1 MFTWLI
7 SLSLRHAKAVVIVAG
22 ILLALAGWLI
32 PRMTVDVFPE
42 LNAPTVVVMTEAGG
56 LAADEVEQYITV
68 PIEAAINGMPG
79 MRKLRS
85 SSSLGLAIVWAEFDW
100 GEDIW
105 RARQQVAERLS
116 AIAAS
121 LPPGAHAE
129 IAPITSITG
138 EVMLLSVSSPNGSR
152 TPQELRSYA
161 EFDLTN
167 RLLGIPGIA
176 QVVAIGGE
184 LPEYQVLCRPD
195 RLRLYGLTVADVVAA
210 ARKAHSTAS
219 AGFLP
224 NREGKEIPI
233 RQSAQ
238 VTRAEDIQRTVVTYH
253 DGVPV
258 TIGQVAEVALA
269 PAPARGTASERG
281 RSAVIISVQKAPG
294 SNTLTLTTAIDRA
307 VAGLAVPSGMTV
319 NNHVFRQAEFI
330 QVAVDNL
337 VTALKEAAIIVAI
350 VLMLFLLNVR
360 TTVIT
365 LAALPLSLG
374 AAFIVL
380 AGCGFSLNVMTLGGL
395 AVALGG
401 LVDDA
406 IIYVE
411 NTFRRLRENRLLP
424 AGPERKERSEGTNGP
439 DGQHRDEAT
448 VVERSS
454 HEIAG
459 PMVFATIIIVLVFVP
474 LLFLG
479 GMEGRFFRPLGISY
493 IVSTLASLVVA
504 VTVTPAL
511 CRMLLTGLK
520 HTGDERD
527 SFLVRW
533 LKDAY
538 RPTLAWCLRWRKS
551 VVLGSAALAVA
562 ALALAT
568 TFGSSFLPSFKEGTF
583 TVMIMTPPGTSLIE
597 SDRLV
602 RGVEE
607 RIAAI
612 PGVRDVARRTGRA
625 ERDQHAEPP
634 STSEMNVTVEPR
646 MQDRVQVELDRVLA
660 QMPGVVSTVGQPIE
674 HRMSHILSGTPAAV
688 SITVFGEDLDRL
700 RAVVQE
706 IEAGLKSVPGARD
719 VVANREILV
728 ETLPVRYRHED
739 LARAGLTPADAAEQV
754 EQALAGVRV
763 ATVNQ
768 DIRRYDLTVRLHP
781 DERQTEQQVGELVL
795 KSPHGPQVRLRE
807 VAEIGLEK
815 ASNLIAREGAR
826 RKAVVSCNVATGQN
840 LGDLVVGIRRVVDP
854 IVAKAGLTVHYG
866 GQFEAQ
872 QEASRTIGLMGLAV
886 VGVVFLLLAAA
897 LSSAKAAG
905 LVLLN
910 LPLSLIGG
918 IGAVYLAESPS
929 ILGNTLA
936 LFGLG
941 GAYTAPVLSIA
952 SLVGFITLFGIA
964 VRNGILLINQYQSHA
979 EDGRPLMQA
988 IMHGS
993 EERLVAILMTA
1004 LCAAIGLIPLA
1015 LMSGQA
1021 GAEILAP
1028 LAIVVLGGLVSST
1041 ALNLVVVPAAY
1052 AWVFDRTPSSL
1063 PTPPTPPT
1071 PPTQPTQP
1079 SPESTDSSKESP

>member
-32 PRMTVDVFPE
+32 PRMAVDVFPE

-56 LAADEVEQYITV
+56 LAADEVEQYVTV
-68 PIEAAINGMPG
+68 PIESAVNGMPG

-85 SSSLGLAIVWAEFDW
+85 SSSLGLSIVWAEFDW

-116 AIAAS
+116 AVEAG

-129 IAPITSITG
+129 IAPVTSITG
-138 EVMLLSVSSPNGSR
+138 EVMLLSVTSPDGSR
-152 TPQELRSYA
+152 SPKELRSFA
-161 EFDLTN
+161 EFELTN
-167 RLLGIPGIA
+167 RLLGVAGIA

-195 RLRLYGLTVADVVAA
+195 RLQIYGLTVADVVEAA
-210 ARKAHSTAS
+210 QKAHSTAS

-224 NREGKEIPI
+224 NREGKEVPI
-233 RQSAQ
+233 RQTAQ
-238 VTRAEDIQRTVVTYH
+238 VTKAEDVQRTVIAYH
-253 DGVPV
+253 EGVPV
-258 TIGQVAEVALA
+258 TIGDVAEVSLA
-269 PAPARGTASERG
+269 PAPARGTATERG
-281 RSAVIISVQKAPG
+281 KSAVMISVQKAPG
-294 SNTLTLTTAIDRA
+294 TNTLTLTTALDQA
-307 VAGLAVPSGMTV
+307 VASMAVPSGMTV

-337 VTALKEAAIIVAI
+337 IKVLVEAAIIVSVI
-350 VLMLFLLNVR
+350 LILFLLNVR
-360 TTVIT
+360 TTLIT
-365 LAALPLSLG
+365 LTALPLSLG
-374 AAFIVL
+374 AAFIVMAWWGL
-380 AGCGFSLNVMTLGGL
+380 SINVMTLGGL

-411 NTFRRLRENRLLP
+411 NAFRRLRENRHAPEGQRLDEP
-424 AGPERKERSEGTNGP
+424 A
-439 DGQHRDEAT
+439 

-459 PMVFATIIIVLVFVP
+459 PMVFATIIIVLVFIP

-493 IVSTLASLVVA
+493 IVSTLASLLIA

-520 HTGDERD
+520 HAGEERD

-533 LKDAY
+533 LKDLY
-538 RPTLAWCLRWRKS
+538 RPTLTWCIRWKKC
-551 VVLGSAALAVA
+551 VVLGSAAMAVA

-634 STSEMNVTVEPR
+634 SSSEMNVTMEPGT
-646 MQDRVQVELDRVLA
+646 QDRVQAEIDKILA
-660 QMPGVVSTVGQPIE
+660 QMPGVVTSIGQPIE
-674 HRMSHILSGTPAAV
+674 HRLSHILSGTPAAV
-688 SITVFGEDLDRL
+688 SITVFGDDLDQL

-706 IEAGLKSVPGARD
+706 IEGVMKGVPGARD
-719 VVANREILV
+719 VVANREIMI

-754 EQALAGVRV
+754 EQALAGVHV
-763 ATVNQ
+763 ASVNQ
-768 DIRRYDLTVRLHP
+768 GIRRYDLTVRLHP

-795 KSPHGPQVRLRE
+795 KSPYGPQVRLRE

-826 RKAVVSCNVATGQN
+826 RKAVVSCNVAEGQN

-854 IVAKAGLTVHYG
+854 VVAKAGLSVHYG

-872 QEASRTIGLMGLAV
+872 QEASRTIGLMGIAV

-905 LVLLN
+905 LVMLN

-929 ILGNTLA
+929 IVGNTLA

-941 GAYTAPVLSIA
+941 GTFTAPVLSIA

-1015 LMSGQA
+1015 LMTGKA

-1052 AWVFDRTPSSL
+1052 AWVFGHGDRPHGSALDDDSPAL
-1063 PTPPTPPT
+1063 PTPATTTETAPEPP
-1071 PPTQPTQP
+1071 
-1079 SPESTDSSKESP
+1079 KENS

>member
-7 SLSLRHAKAVVIVAG
+7 SLSLRHAKAVIIVAG
-22 ILLALAGWLI
+22 ISLALAGWLI
-32 PRMTVDVFPE
+32 PRMAVDVFPE

-56 LAADEVEQYITV
+56 LAADEVEQYVTV
-68 PIEAAINGMPG
+68 PIESAVNGMPG

-85 SSSLGLAIVWAEFDW
+85 SSSLGLSIVWAEFDW

-116 AIAAS
+116 AVEAS

-129 IAPITSITG
+129 IAPVTSITG
-138 EVMLLSVSSPNGSR
+138 EVMLLSVTSPDGTR
-152 TPQELRSYA
+152 TPKELRSFA
-161 EFDLTN
+161 EFELTN
-167 RLLGIPGIA
+167 RLLGVAGIA

-195 RLRLYGLTVADVVAA
+195 RLRLYNLTVADVVGA

-224 NREGKEIPI
+224 NREGKEVPI
-233 RQSAQ
+233 RQTAQ
-238 VTRAEDIQRTVVTYH
+238 VTRAEDVQRTVIAYH
-253 DGVPV
+253 EGVPV
-258 TIGQVAEVALA
+258 TIGDVAEVALA
-269 PAPARGTASERG
+269 PAPARGTATERG
-281 RSAVIISVQKAPG
+281 RPAVIISVQKAPG
-294 SNTLTLTTAIDRA
+294 TNTLTLTSALDRA
-307 VAGLAVPSGMTV
+307 VASMAVPSGMTI

-337 VTALKEAAIIVAI
+337 LKVLIEAALIVSV
-350 VLMLFLLNVR
+350 VLILFLLNVR
-360 TTVIT
+360 TTLIT
-365 LAALPLSLG
+365 LTALPLSLG
-374 AAFIVL
+374 AAFIVMAWIGL
-380 AGCGFSLNVMTLGGL
+380 SINVMTLGGL

-411 NTFRRLRENRLLP
+411 NTFRRLRENRHLP
-424 AGPERKERSEGTNGP
+424 EGRRVAEPE
-439 DGQHRDEAT
+439 

-459 PMVFATIIIVLVFVP
+459 PMVFATIIIVLVFIP

-479 GMEGRFFRPLGISY
+479 GIEGRFFRPLGISY
-493 IVSTLASLVVA
+493 IASTLASLLIA
-504 VTVTPAL
+504 ITVTPAL
-511 CRMLLTGLK
+511 CQLLLTGLK
-520 HTGDERD
+520 HAGEERD

-533 LKDAY
+533 LKAAY
-538 RPTLAWCLRWRKS
+538 RPTLAFCIRWKKS
-551 VVLGSAALAVA
+551 VVLGSVALAVA

-612 PGVRDVARRTGRA
+612 TGVRDVARRTGRA

-634 STSEMNVTVEPR
+634 STSEMNVTMEPGT
-646 MQDRVQVELDRVLA
+646 QDRVQAEIDKILA
-660 QMPGVVSTVGQPIE
+660 QMPGVVTSIGQPIE
-674 HRMSHILSGTPAAV
+674 HRLSHTLSGTPAAV
-688 SITVFGEDLDRL
+688 SITVFGDDLDQL

-706 IEAGLKSVPGARD
+706 IEGAMKGVPGARD
-719 VVANREILV
+719 VVANREIMI

-754 EQALAGVRV
+754 EQALAGVHV
-763 ATVNQ
+763 ASVNQ
-768 DIRRYDLTVRLHP
+768 GIRRYDLTVRLHP
-781 DERQTEQQVGELVL
+781 DERQNELQVGELVL
-795 KSPHGPQVRLRE
+795 KSPYGPQVRLRE

-826 RKAVVSCNVATGQN
+826 RKAVVSCNVSEGQN
-840 LGDLVVGIRRVVDP
+840 LGDLVVSIRRVVDP
-854 IVAKAGLTVHYG
+854 VVAKAGLSVHYG

-872 QEASRTIGLMGLAV
+872 QGASRTIGLMGIAV
-886 VGVVFLLLAAA
+886 VVVVFLLLAAA

-905 LVLLN
+905 LVMLN

-918 IGAVYLAESPS
+918 IAAVYLAESPS
-929 ILGNTLA
+929 VVGNTAA
-936 LFGLG
+936 LLGLG
-941 GAYTAPVLSIA
+941 GTFTAPVLSIA

-964 VRNGILLINQYQSHA
+964 VRNGILLVNQYQSHA
-979 EDGRPLMQA
+979 EEGRPLMQA

-1004 LCAAIGLIPLA
+1004 LCAGIGLIPLA
-1015 LMSGQA
+1015 LMTGRA

-1028 LAIVVLGGLVSST
+1028 LAIVVLGGLISST

-1052 AWVFDRTPSSL
+1052 AWVFGHGDRPHGSALDDDSPPLATPDAQ
-1063 PTPPTPPT
+1063 TP
-1071 PPTQPTQP
+1071 QNL
-1079 SPESTDSSKESP
+1079 

>member
-32 PRMTVDVFPE
+32 PRMAVDVFPE

-56 LAADEVEQYITV
+56 LAADEVEQYVTV
-68 PIEAAINGMPG
+68 PIESSVNGMPG

-85 SSSLGLAIVWAEFDW
+85 SSSLGLSIVWAEFDW

-116 AIAAS
+116 AVEAG

-129 IAPITSITG
+129 IAPVTSITG
-138 EVMLLSVSSPNGSR
+138 EVMLLSVMSPDGTRS
-152 TPQELRSYA
+152 PKELRSFA
-161 EFDLTN
+161 EFELTN
-167 RLLGIPGIA
+167 RLLGVAGIA

-195 RLRLYGLTVADVVAA
+195 RLQIYGLTVADVVEAA
-210 ARKAHSTAS
+210 KKAHSTAS

-224 NREGKEIPI
+224 NREGKEVPI
-233 RQSAQ
+233 RQTAQ
-238 VTRAEDIQRTVVTYH
+238 VTQVSDVQRTVITYH

-258 TIGQVAEVALA
+258 TIGDVAEVALA
-269 PAPARGTASERG
+269 PAPARGTATERG

-294 SNTLTLTTAIDRA
+294 TNTLTLTTALDQA
-307 VAGLAVPSGMTV
+307 VASMAVPSGMTV

-337 VTALKEAAIIVAI
+337 VKVLVEAAIIVSVI
-350 VLMLFLLNVR
+350 LILFLLNVR
-360 TTVIT
+360 TTLIT
-365 LAALPLSLG
+365 LTALPLSLG
-374 AAFIVL
+374 AAFIVMAWWGL
-380 AGCGFSLNVMTLGGL
+380 SINVMTLGGL

-411 NTFRRLRENRLLP
+411 NAFRRLRENRHLP
-424 AGPERKERSEGTNGP
+424 EG
-439 DGQHRDEAT
+439 QRIDEPA

-459 PMVFATIIIVLVFVP
+459 PMVFATIIIVLVFIP

-493 IVSTLASLVVA
+493 IVSTLASLVIA

-520 HTGDERD
+520 HTGEERD

-533 LKDAY
+533 LKDVY
-538 RPTLAWCLRWRKS
+538 RPTLAWCIRWKKS
-551 VVLGSAALAVA
+551 VVLGSAAMAVA

-634 STSEMNVTVEPR
+634 SSSEMNVTMEPGT
-646 MQDRVQVELDRVLA
+646 QDRVQAEIDKILA
-660 QMPGVVSTVGQPIE
+660 QMPGVVTSIGQPIE
-674 HRMSHILSGTPAAV
+674 HRLSHILSGTPAAV
-688 SITVFGEDLDRL
+688 SITVFGDDLDQL

-706 IEAGLKSVPGARD
+706 IEGVMKGVPGARD
-719 VVANREILV
+719 VVANREIMI

-754 EQALAGVRV
+754 EQALAGVHV
-763 ATVNQ
+763 ASVNQ
-768 DIRRYDLTVRLHP
+768 GIRRYDLTVRLHP
-781 DERQTEQQVGELVL
+781 DERQTEMQVGELVL
-795 KSPHGPQVRLRE
+795 KSPYGPQVRLRE

-826 RKAVVSCNVATGQN
+826 RKAVVSCNVAEGQN

-854 IVAKAGLTVHYG
+854 VVAKAGLSVHYG

-872 QEASRTIGLMGLAV
+872 QEASRTIGLMGIAV

-905 LVLLN
+905 LVMLN

-929 ILGNTLA
+929 IVGNTMA

-941 GAYTAPVLSIA
+941 GTFTAPVLSIA

-1015 LMSGQA
+1015 LMTGKA

-1052 AWVFDRTPSSL
+1052 AWVFGHGDRPHGSALDDDSPAL
-1063 PTPPTPPT
+1063 PAPATATET
-1071 PPTQPTQP
+1071 A
-1079 SPESTDSSKESP
+1079 PESPKENS

>member
-7 SLSLRHAKAVVIVAG
+7 SISLRHAKAVVIVAG

-32 PRMTVDVFPE
+32 PRMAVDVFPE

-56 LAADEVEQYITV
+56 LAADEVEQYVTV
-68 PIEAAINGMPG
+68 PIESAVNGMPG

-85 SSSLGLAIVWAEFDW
+85 SSSLGLSIVWAEFDW

-116 AIAAS
+116 AVEAG

-129 IAPITSITG
+129 IAPVTSITG
-138 EVMLLSVSSPNGSR
+138 EVMLLSVTSPDGTR
-152 TPQELRSYA
+152 TPKELRSFA
-161 EFDLTN
+161 EFELTN
-167 RLLGIPGIA
+167 RLLGVAGIA

-195 RLRLYGLTVADVVAA
+195 RLQIYGLTVADVVEAA
-210 ARKAHSTAS
+210 QKAHSTAS

-224 NREGKEIPI
+224 NREGKEVPI
-233 RQSAQ
+233 RQTAQ
-238 VTRAEDIQRTVVTYH
+238 VTRAEDVQRTVIAYH
-253 DGVPV
+253 EGVPV
-258 TIGQVAEVALA
+258 TIGDVAEVALA
-269 PAPARGTASERG
+269 PAPARGTATERG

-294 SNTLTLTTAIDRA
+294 TNTLTLTTALDQA
-307 VAGLAVPSGMTV
+307 VASMAVPSGMVV

-337 VTALKEAAIIVAI
+337 IKVLTEAAIIVSV
-350 VLMLFLLNVR
+350 VLILFLLNVR
-360 TTVIT
+360 TTLIT
-365 LAALPLSLG
+365 LTALPLSLG
-374 AAFIVL
+374 AAFIVMSWWGL
-380 AGCGFSLNVMTLGGL
+380 SINVMTLGGL

-411 NTFRRLRENRLLP
+411 NAFRRLRENRHAPEGQRLDEP
-424 AGPERKERSEGTNGP
+424 A
-439 DGQHRDEAT
+439 

-459 PMVFATIIIVLVFVP
+459 PMVFATIIIVLVFIP

-493 IVSTLASLVVA
+493 IVSTLASLLIA

-520 HTGDERD
+520 HAGEERD

-533 LKDAY
+533 LKDSY
-538 RPTLAWCLRWRKS
+538 RPTLAFCIRWKKS
-551 VVLGSAALAVA
+551 VVLGSAALAIA

-634 STSEMNVTVEPR
+634 STSEMNVTMEPGT
-646 MQDRVQVELDRVLA
+646 QDRVQAELDRILA
-660 QMPGVVSTVGQPIE
+660 QMPGVVTSIGQPIE
-674 HRMSHILSGTPAAV
+674 HRLSHILSGTPAAV
-688 SITVFGEDLDRL
+688 SITVFGDDLDQL
-700 RAVVQE
+700 RTVVKE
-706 IEAGLKSVPGARD
+706 IEAGVKGIAGARD
-719 VVANREILV
+719 VVANREIMI

-739 LARAGLTPADAAEQV
+739 LARAGLSPAEAAEQV
-754 EQALAGVRV
+754 EQAIAGVHV

-768 DIRRYDLTVRLHP
+768 GIRRYDLTVRLHP
-781 DERQTEQQVGELVL
+781 DERQTEEQIGELVL

-826 RKAVVSCNVATGQN
+826 RKAVVSCNVAEGQN
-840 LGDLVVGIRRVVDP
+840 LGDLVVAIRGAVDP
-854 IVAKAGLTVHYG
+854 IVAKAGLSVHYG

-872 QEASRTIGLMGLAV
+872 QEASRSIGLMGIAV
-886 VGVVFLLLAAA
+886 VAVVFLLLAAA

-905 LVLLN
+905 LVMLN

-929 ILGNTLA
+929 VAGNTLA
-936 LFGLG
+936 LIGLG

-979 EDGRPLMQA
+979 EDGRPLQQA

-1015 LMSGQA
+1015 LMAGQP

-1052 AWVFDRTPSSL
+1052 AWVFAT
-1063 PTPPTPPT
+1063 TPPADHQ
-1071 PPTQPTQP
+1071 QPQNP
-1079 SPESTDSSKESP
+1079 KEIP

>member
-32 PRMTVDVFPE
+32 PRMAVDVFPE

-56 LAADEVEQYITV
+56 LAADEVEQYVTV
-68 PIEAAINGMPG
+68 PIESAVNGMPG

-85 SSSLGLAIVWAEFDW
+85 SSSLGLSIVWAEFDW

-116 AIAAS
+116 AIEAA

-129 IAPITSITG
+129 IAPVTSITG
-138 EVMLLSVSSPNGSR
+138 EVMLLSVTSPDGTR
-152 TPQELRSYA
+152 TPKELRSFA
-161 EFDLTN
+161 EFELTN
-167 RLLGIPGIA
+167 RLLGVAGIA

-195 RLRLYGLTVADVVAA
+195 RLQIYGLTVADVVAA
-210 ARKAHSTAS
+210 AKKAHSTAS

-224 NREGKEIPI
+224 NRQGKEVPI
-233 RQSAQ
+233 RQTAQ
-238 VTRAEDIQRTVVTYH
+238 VTKAEDIQRTVIAYH
-253 DGVPV
+253 EGVPV
-258 TIGQVAEVALA
+258 TIGDVAEVALA
-269 PAPARGTASERG
+269 PAPARGTATERG
-281 RSAVIISVQKAPG
+281 RSAVMISVQKAPG
-294 SNTLTLTTAIDRA
+294 TNTLTLTTALDKA
-307 VAGLAVPSGMTV
+307 VATMAVPSGMTV

-337 VTALKEAAIIVAI
+337 IKVLVEAAIIVSI
-350 VLMLFLLNVR
+350 VLILFLLNVR
-360 TTVIT
+360 TTLIT
-365 LAALPLSLG
+365 LTALPLSLG
-374 AAFIVL
+374 AAFIVMAWWGL
-380 AGCGFSLNVMTLGGL
+380 SINVMTLGGL

-411 NTFRRLRENRLLP
+411 NAFRRLRDNRHLP
-424 AGPERKERSEGTNGP
+424 EG
-439 DGQHRDEAT
+439 QRIDEPA

-459 PMVFATIIIVLVFVP
+459 PMVFATIIIVLVFIP

-493 IVSTLASLVVA
+493 IVSTLASLLIA

-520 HTGDERD
+520 HTGEERD

-533 LKDAY
+533 LKDLY
-538 RPTLAWCLRWRKS
+538 RPTLAWCIHWKKT
-551 VVLGSAALAVA
+551 VVLGSAALAIA

-634 STSEMNVTVEPR
+634 SSSEMNVTMEPGT
-646 MQDRVQVELDRVLA
+646 QDRVQAEIDKILA
-660 QMPGVVSTVGQPIE
+660 QMPGVVTSIGQPIE
-674 HRMSHILSGTPAAV
+674 HRLSHILSGTPAAV
-688 SITVFGEDLDRL
+688 SITVFGDDLDQL

-706 IEAGLKSVPGARD
+706 IEGAMKSVPGSRD
-719 VVANREILV
+719 VVANREIMI
-728 ETLPVRYRHED
+728 ETLPVRYRHDD

-754 EQALAGVRV
+754 EQALAGVHV
-763 ATVNQ
+763 ASVNQ
-768 DIRRYDLTVRLHP
+768 GIRRYDLTVRLHP

-795 KSPHGPQVRLRE
+795 KSPYGPQVRLRE
-807 VAEIGLEK
+807 VAEIGVEM

-826 RKAVVSCNVATGQN
+826 RKAVVSCNVAEGQN

-854 IVAKAGLTVHYG
+854 VVAKAGLSVHYG

-872 QEASRTIGLMGLAV
+872 QEASRTIGLMGIAV
-886 VGVVFLLLAAA
+886 IGVVFLLLAAA

-905 LVLLN
+905 LVMLN

-918 IGAVYLAESPS
+918 IGAVYIAESPS
-929 ILGNTLA
+929 IVGNTLA

-941 GAYTAPVLSIA
+941 GTFTAPVLSIA

-988 IMHGS
+988 ILHGS

-1015 LMSGQA
+1015 LMTGQA

-1052 AWVFDRTPSSL
+1052 AWVFGHGERPHGSGLDDDIPPL
-1063 PTPPTPPT
+1063 PPTSVIPT
-1071 PPTQPTQP
+1071 TTAPT
-1079 SPESTDSSKESP
+1079 EANKENS

>member
-1 MFTWLI
+1 MFSLII
-7 SLSLRHAKAVVIVAG
+7 SLSLRHAKAVIIVAG
-22 ILLALAGWLI
+22 LMLALAGWLI
-32 PRMTVDVFPE
+32 PRMAVDVFPE

-56 LAADEVEQYITV
+56 LAADEVEQYVTV
-68 PIEAAINGMPG
+68 PIESAVNGMPG

-85 SSSLGLAIVWAEFDW
+85 SSSLGLSIVWAEFDW

-116 AIAAS
+116 AVKEV
-121 LPPGAHAE
+121 LPPGSHAE
-129 IAPITSITG
+129 IAPVTSITG
-138 EVMLLSVSSPNGSR
+138 EVMLLSVTSPDGTR
-152 TPQELRSYA
+152 TPKELRSFA
-161 EFDLTN
+161 EFELTT
-167 RLLGIPGIA
+167 RLLGVAGIA

-224 NREGKEIPI
+224 NREGKEVPI
-233 RQSAQ
+233 RQTAQ
-238 VTRAEDIQRTVVTYH
+238 VTRAEDIQRTLITYH
-253 DGVPV
+253 EGVPV
-258 TIGQVAEVALA
+258 TIGDVAEVALA
-269 PAPARGTASERG
+269 PAPARGTATERG
-281 RSAVIISVQKAPG
+281 QSAVMISVQKAPG
-294 SNTLTLTTAIDRA
+294 TNTLTLTTALDQA
-307 VAGLAVPSGMTV
+307 VAGMAVPSGMTV

-337 VTALKEAAIIVAI
+337 LKVLVEAAVIVSI
-350 VLMLFLLNVR
+350 VLIMFLLNVR
-360 TTVIT
+360 TTLIT
-365 LAALPLSLG
+365 LTALPLSLG
-374 AAFIVL
+374 AAFIVM
-380 AGCGFSLNVMTLGGL
+380 AGFGMSINVMTLGGL

-411 NTFRRLRENRLLP
+411 NAFRRLRENRHV
-424 AGPERKERSEGTNGP
+424 PEDQRLT
-439 DGQHRDEAT
+439 EAV

-459 PMVFATIIIVLVFVP
+459 PMIFATIIIVLVFIP
-474 LLFLG
+474 LLFLA

-511 CRMLLTGLK
+511 CRLLLTGLK
-520 HTGDERD
+520 HPSAEREG
-527 SFLVRW
+527 FLVRW
-533 LKDAY
+533 LKQIY
-538 RPTLAWCLRWRKS
+538 RPTLAWCIRWKRS
-551 VVLGSAALAVA
+551 VVLGSIALAIA

-602 RGVEE
+602 RGVEA

-634 STSEMNVTVEPR
+634 STSEMNVTMEPG
-646 MQDRVQVELDRVLA
+646 MQDQVRAELDKILA
-660 QMPGVVSTVGQPIE
+660 QMPGVVTSIGQPIE
-674 HRMSHILSGTPAAV
+674 HRLSHILSGTPAAV
-688 SITVFGEDLDRL
+688 SITVYGEDLDLL
-700 RAVVQE
+700 RAIAKE
-706 IEAGLKSVPGARD
+706 IEAAMQGVSGARD
-719 VVANREILV
+719 VVANREIMI
-728 ETLPVRYRHED
+728 ETLPVRYRHDD

-754 EQALAGVRV
+754 EQALAGVHV
-763 ATVNQ
+763 ASVNQ
-768 DIRRYDLTVRLHP
+768 GIRRYDLTVRLHP
-781 DERQTEQQVGELVL
+781 DERQTELQVGELVL
-795 KSPHGPQVRLRE
+795 KSTYGPQVRLRE
-807 VAEIGLEK
+807 VADIGLEM

-826 RKAVVSCNVATGQN
+826 RKAVISCNVADGQN
-840 LGDLVVGIRRVVDP
+840 LGDLVTGIRTVVDP
-854 IVAKAGLTVHYG
+854 IVARAGLTVHYG

-872 QEASRTIGLMGLAV
+872 QEASRTIGMMGIAV
-886 VGVVFLLLAAA
+886 IVVVFLLLSAA

-905 LVLLN
+905 LVMLN

-918 IGAVYLAESPS
+918 IAAVYIAESPS
-929 ILGNTLA
+929 LIGNTWA
-936 LFGLG
+936 LVGLG
-941 GAYTAPVLSIA
+941 GVYTAPVLSIA

-979 EDGRPLMQA
+979 EDGRPLLQA

-1015 LMSGQA
+1015 LMTGQA

-1028 LAIVVLGGLVSST
+1028 LAIVVLGGLISST

-1052 AWVFDRTPSSL
+1052 AWVFGRSL
-1063 PTPPTPPT
+1063 APTIDSTVHPQPPT
-1071 PPTQPTQP
+1071 
-1079 SPESTDSSKESP
+1079 EHV

>member
-7 SLSLRHAKAVVIVAG
+7 THSLHHAKAVVIIAG
-22 ILLALAGWLI
+22 IVLALAGWLI
-32 PRMTVDVFPE
+32 PRMAVDVFPE
-42 LNAPTVVVMTEAGG
+42 LNAPTAVVMTEAGG
-56 LAADEVEQYITV
+56 LAADEVEQYVTV
-68 PIEAAINGMPG
+68 PIESSINGMPG

-85 SSSLGLAIVWAEFDW
+85 SSSLGLSIVWAEFDW

-116 AIAAS
+116 AVEET

-129 IAPITSITG
+129 IAPVTSITG
-138 EVMLLSVSSPNGSR
+138 EVMLLSVMSPDDSR
-152 TPQELRSYA
+152 TPKELRSFA
-161 EFDLTN
+161 EYDLRN
-167 RLLGIPGIA
+167 RLLGVPGIA

-195 RLRLYGLTVADVVAA
+195 RLQLYRLTVADVVDA

-238 VTRAEDIQRTVVTYH
+238 VTRAEDIQRTVIAYH
-253 DGVPV
+253 EGVPV
-258 TIGQVAEVALA
+258 TIGEVAEVALA
-269 PAPARGTASERG
+269 PAPARGTATERG
-281 RSAVIISVQKAPG
+281 RSAVMISVQKAPG
-294 SNTLTLTTAIDRA
+294 TNTLTLTKALDQA
-307 VAGLAVPSGMTV
+307 VATMSVPSGMTV

-330 QVAVDNL
+330 QLSVDNL
-337 VTALKEAAIIVAI
+337 LKVLVEAAIIVSVI
-350 VLMLFLLNVR
+350 LILFLLNVR

-365 LAALPLSLG
+365 LTALPLSLA
-374 AAFIVL
+374 AAFIVM
-380 AGCGFSLNVMTLGGL
+380 AGFGLSINVMTLGGL

-411 NTFRRLRENRLLP
+411 NAFRRLRENRHQP
-424 AGPERKERSEGTNGP
+424 ADQRISE
-439 DGQHRDEAT
+439 AA

-459 PMVFATIIIVLVFVP
+459 PMVFATIIIVLVFIP
-474 LLFLG
+474 LLFLS
-479 GMEGRFFRPLGISY
+479 GMEGRFFRPLGIAY
-493 IVSTLASLVVA
+493 IVSTLASLLVA

-511 CRMLLTGLK
+511 CRMLLTGLRM
-520 HTGDERD
+520 TGEERD
-527 SFLVRW
+527 GFLVRW
-533 LKDAY
+533 LKTLY
-538 RPTLAWCLRWRKS
+538 RPTLSWCIRWKRS
-551 VVLGSAALAVA
+551 VVLGSAALAIASLV
-562 ALALAT
+562 LAT

-607 RIAAI
+607 RIAGIA
-612 PGVRDVARRTGRA
+612 GVRDVARRTGRA

-634 STSEMNVTVEPR
+634 SSSEMNVTMEPGT
-646 MQDRVQVELDRVLA
+646 QDQVRAAIDQILA
-660 QMPGVVSTVGQPIE
+660 QMPGVVTSVGQPIE
-674 HRMSHILSGTPAAV
+674 HRLSHILSGTPAAV
-688 SITVFGEDLDRL
+688 SITVFGDDLDQL
-700 RAVVQE
+700 RAVAKQ
-706 IEAGLKSVPGARD
+706 IETAMATVSGARD
-719 VVANREILV
+719 VVANREIMI

-739 LARAGLTPADAAEQV
+739 LARAGLTPADAAQQV
-754 EQALAGVRV
+754 EQALAGVHV
-763 ATVNQ
+763 ASVNQ
-768 DIRRYDLTVRLHP
+768 GIRRYDLTVRLHP

-795 KSPHGPQVRLRE
+795 KSPYGPQVRLRE
-807 VAEIGLEK
+807 VADIGLEM

-826 RKAVVSCNVATGQN
+826 RKAVVSCNVADGQN
-840 LGDLVVGIRRVVDP
+840 LGDLVAAIRSVVDP
-854 IVAKAGLTVHYG
+854 LVSAAGLSVHYG

-872 QEASRTIGLMGLAV
+872 QEASRTIAVMGIAV
-886 VGVVFLLLAAA
+886 IIVVFLLLAAA

-905 LVLLN
+905 LVMLN

-918 IGAVYLAESPS
+918 IGAVYLSESPS
-929 ILGNTLA
+929 LLGNTLA
-936 LFGLG
+936 LLGLG
-941 GAYTAPVLSIA
+941 GVYTAPVLSIA

-979 EDGRPLMQA
+979 EDGRPLLAA
-988 IMHGS
+988 ILHGS

-1015 LMSGQA
+1015 LMAGKP

-1052 AWVFDRTPSSL
+1052 AWVFGSGDRPQGSGIGDDPPPATTPDATTSVVA
-1063 PTPPTPPT
+1063 P
-1071 PPTQPTQP
+1071 
-1079 SPESTDSSKESP
+1079 

>member
-1 MFTWLI
+1 MFTWII
-7 SLSLRHAKAVVIVAG
+7 SMSLRHAKAVVIVAG

-32 PRMTVDVFPE
+32 PKMAVDVFPE

-56 LAADEVEQYITV
+56 LAADEVEQYVTV
-68 PIEAAINGMPG
+68 PIESAVNGMPG

-85 SSSLGLAIVWAEFDW
+85 SSSLGLSIVWAEFDW

-116 AIAAS
+116 AVEAT

-129 IAPITSITG
+129 IAPVTSITG
-138 EVMLLSVSSPNGSR
+138 EVMLLSVTSPDDTR
-152 TPQELRSYA
+152 TAKELRSFA
-161 EFDLTN
+161 EFELTN
-167 RLLGIPGIA
+167 RLLGVAGIA

-195 RLRLYGLTVADVVAA
+195 RLQIYGLTVADVVEAA
-210 ARKAHSTAS
+210 KKAHSTAS

-224 NREGKEIPI
+224 NREGKEVPI
-233 RQSAQ
+233 RQTAQ
-238 VTRAEDIQRTVVTYH
+238 VTKAEDIQRTVIAYH
-253 DGVPV
+253 EGVPV
-258 TIGQVAEVALA
+258 TIGEVAEVALA
-269 PAPARGTASERG
+269 PAPARGTATERG

-294 SNTLTLTTAIDRA
+294 TNTLTLTTALDQA
-307 VAGLAVPSGMTV
+307 VASMAVPSGMTV

-337 VTALKEAAIIVAI
+337 IKVLIEAAIIVSVI
-350 VLMLFLLNVR
+350 LILFLLNVR
-360 TTVIT
+360 TTLIT
-365 LAALPLSLG
+365 LTALPLSLG
-374 AAFIVL
+374 AAFIVMAWWGL
-380 AGCGFSLNVMTLGGL
+380 SINVMTLGGL
-395 AVALGG
+395 AVAIGG

-406 IIYVE
+406 IIDVE
-411 NTFRRLRENRLLP
+411 NVFRRLRGMDP
-424 AGPERKERSEGTNGP
+424 GAS
-439 DGQHRDEAT
+439 QHDRGAM
-448 VVERSS
+448 VERASN
-454 HEIAG
+454 EIRG
-459 PMVFATIIIVLVFVP
+459 PMVFATIIIVLVFIP

-493 IVSTLASLVVA
+493 IVSTLASLLIA
-504 VTVTPAL
+504 LTVTPAL
-511 CRMLLTGLK
+511 CQMLLTGIQ
-520 HTGDERD
+520 HAGEERD

-533 LKDAY
+533 LKHGY
-538 RPTLAWCLRWRKS
+538 RPTLAWCIRWKKS
-551 VVLGSAALAVA
+551 VVLGSAGLAIA

-634 STSEMNVTVEPR
+634 STSEMNVTMEPGT
-646 MQDRVQVELDRVLA
+646 QDRVQTEIDKILA
-660 QMPGVVSTVGQPIE
+660 QMPGVVTSIGQPIE
-674 HRMSHILSGTPAAV
+674 HRLSHILSGTPAAV
-688 SITVFGEDLDRL
+688 SITVFGDDLDQL
-700 RAVVQE
+700 RAVVKE
-706 IEAGLKSVPGARD
+706 IEGAMKSVPGARD
-719 VVANREILV
+719 VVANREIMI
-728 ETLPVRYRHED
+728 ETLPVRYRHDD

-754 EQALAGVRV
+754 EQALAGVLV
-763 ATVNQ
+763 ASVNQ
-768 DIRRYDLTVRLHP
+768 GIRRYDLTVRLHP
-781 DERQTEQQVGELVL
+781 DERQTEMQVGELVL

-826 RKAVVSCNVATGQN
+826 RKAVVSCNIGEGQN
-840 LGDLVVGIRRVVDP
+840 LGDLVLSIRRVVDP
-854 IVAKAGLTVHYG
+854 LVAKAGLSVHYG

-872 QEASRTIGLMGLAV
+872 QEASRTIGLMGIAV
-886 VGVVFLLLAAA
+886 VLVVFLLLAAA
-897 LSSAKAAG
+897 LSSGKAAG
-905 LVLLN
+905 LVMLN

-918 IGAVYLAESPS
+918 IGAVFMAESPS
-929 ILGNTLA
+929 VIGNTLA
-936 LFGLG
+936 LIGLG
-941 GAYTAPVLSIA
+941 GTYTAPVLSIA
-952 SLVGFITLFGIA
+952 SLIGFITLFGIA
-964 VRNGILLINQYQSHA
+964 VRNGILLINQYQSHT

-988 IMHGS
+988 IVHGS

-1004 LCAAIGLIPLA
+1004 LCAAIGLLPLA
-1015 LMSGQA
+1015 MMSGQP

-1041 ALNLVVVPAAY
+1041 ALNIVVVPAAY
-1052 AWVFDRTPSSL
+1052 AWVFDRGDRPHGSELDDDSPALPSSA
-1063 PTPPTPPT
+1063 
-1071 PPTQPTQP
+1071 
-1079 SPESTDSSKESP
+1079 SSHPNEPHKEDQR